1 MVVGIGPFDLP
12 FVLAEARRLPFAGA
26 ALAVGGE
33 PLCDATAT
41 FADFGFLAPTSPSLP
56 DMLRAAGFAQVRVVP
71 DLEAETSDSFDAVFD
86 LGSSMR
92 AFHVRGALTAL
103 GQRVAVGG
111 RIIHAVPS
119 ANHVDEGFYMASPRL
134 FHDYYRANK
143 WRIDALLLVRCAPDG
158 RSVEA
163 LPYAPG
169 CLREVAHGGLDD
181 ARYRVFCA
189 ATRMSDSIIG
199 LIPQHGFYAEAWMQG
214 GVSNPASAQKT
225 GALVSWLRD
234 TRWAYAIYHALTV
247 NRKKREIRARSL
259 PFSVRYRAHGMAD

>member
-1 MVVGIGPFDLP
+1 MPFT
-12 FVLAEARRLPFAGA
+12 GA

-33 PLCDATAT
+33 AICDATAS
-41 FADFGFLAPTSPSLP
+41 FADFGLPAPISPSLP
-56 DMLRAAGFAQVRVVP
+56 DVLRTAGFAQVRVVP
-71 DLEAETSDSFDAVFD
+71 DPEGVSDSFDAVFD

-119 ANHVDEGFYMASPRL
+119 ANHMDQGFYMASPRL

-189 ATRMSDSIIG
+189 ATRMPDSTIG
-199 LIPQHGFYAEAWMQG
+199 SIPQHGFYAEAWAQG
-214 GVSNPASAQKT
+214 GVSGPASAQAT
-225 GALVSWLRD
+225 GALASWLRD
-234 TRWAYAIYHALTV
+234 TRWAYAIYHVMTAG
-247 NRKKREIRARSL
+247 RKKRAIRARSL
-259 PFSVRYRAHGMAD
+259 PFSVRYRTHGVAD